1 MKFIYRFHAKVERL
15 ELLVKLRLHSIMEW
29 KNSLSQTRGTSTN
42 WAPLFRV
49 ELTFKGHEDAMIFCV
64 SIFIFC
70 LELTVR
76 EQLDE
81 NDFRHYY
88 GIFLK
93 YHSETTWSTTQLC
106 SKFFHN
112 NYKTLWQRH
121 LEQYISVENLR
132 TWNTIWTNFFL
143 SKYL

>member
-42 WAPLFRV
+42 WTPLFRV

-93 YHSETTWSTTQLC
+93 YHSETIWSTTQLC

-132 TWNTIWTNFFL
+132 TWITIWTNFFL